1 MKLLFITGSLVH
13 GGAERHSITLA
24 NRLAE
29 RGHECAAAYV
39 KNDPSQLDRL
49 QLGEGRVHCLHA
61 SRYLDFSAVKKLGGL
76 IRHFKPTAVV
86 AANPYALMYASLGL
100 RLAGLAAPLMVTFH
114 STKLLNAKE
123 RAQMLFYRPF
133 FWSAA
138 CAVFV
143 CERQRAHWRRRQVF
157 GRRSEVIYNGVDTER
172 WRPWTA
178 EDQAALRRALGFS
191 ESDLVLGMSAVLRPE
206 KNPVQLVEAVA
217 SLRLRGIPA
226 RALMIG
232 DGEMR
237 AAVEARALSL
247 GVTGEIAITGL
258 QREVRPF
265 IAACDALVLCSTT
278 EALSLAALEAMALG
292 KPVVHSEVGGA
303 PELIRQGGN
312 GFLFPAG
319 DTGAFVDRLAQ
330 LADRSL
336 CRRMGDNA
344 RATVETSFS
353 ERLMVERYEKTLIE
367 LETARTTHGTKVRRT
382 AGAH

>member
-1 MKLLFITGSLVH
+1 MKLLFLTGSLVH

-29 RGHECAAAYV
+29 RGHECAAVYV

-49 QLGEGRVHCLHA
+49 QLAEGRVHCLHA
-61 SRYLDFSAVKKLGGL
+61 QRYLDLPAVRKLRGL
-76 IRHFKPTAVV
+76 IEEFLPAVVV
-86 AANPYALMYASLGL
+86 AANPYALLYASLAL
-100 RLAGLAAPLMVTFH
+100 RLGAARPPLMATFH

-123 RAQMLFYRPF
+123 HLQMLFYRPF
-133 FWSAA
+133 FWNAA

-143 CERQRAHWRRRQVF
+143 SERQRAHWRRRQVF
-157 GRRSEVIYNGVDTER
+157 ARRNEVIHNGVDTER
-172 WRPWTA
+172 WQPWSR
-178 EDQAALRRALGFS
+178 EEQAALRRALGFS
-191 ESDLVLGMSAVLRPE
+191 EDELVLGMSAVLRPE

-217 SLRLRGIPA
+217 ALRLRGIPA
-226 RALMIG
+226 RALLIG

-237 AAVEARALSL
+237 PAVEARARAL
-247 GVTGEIAITGL
+247 GVAADVAITGL

-265 IAACDALVLCSTT
+265 VAACDALVLCSST

-292 KPVVHSEVGGA
+292 KPVVHSDVGGA
-303 PELIRQGGN
+303 PELIRHGRN

-319 DTGAFVDRLAQ
+319 DTAALVDRLAQ

-336 CRRMGDNA
+336 CQRMGA
-344 RATVETSFS
+344 RARECAETRFS
-353 ERLMVERYEKTLIE
+353 ERSMVERYEKTLIE
-367 LETARTTHGTKVRRT
+367 LETARTTHATKVRRT

>member
-1 MKLLFITGSLVH
+1 MKLLFLTGSLVH

-29 RGHECAAAYV
+29 RGHECSAVYV

-49 QLGEGRVHCLHA
+49 QLPEGRVHCLHA
-61 SRYLDFSAVKKLGGL
+61 GKYLDFSAVRKLSEW
-76 IRHFKPTAVV
+76 IKDFRPTAVV

-100 RLAGLAAPLMVTFH
+100 RLAGLATPLMVTFH

-123 RAQMLFYRPF
+123 RLQMLFYRPF

-157 GRRSEVIYNGVDTER
+157 GRRNEVIYNGVDTGQ
-172 WRPWTA
+172 WRPWSA
-178 EDQAALRRALGFS
+178 DEQAAMRRALGFS
-191 ESDLVLGMSAVLRPE
+191 ESDLVLGLSAVLRPE

-237 AAVEARALSL
+237 AAVEARARTL
-247 GVTGEIAITGL
+247 GVAGDVAITGL

-265 IAACDALVLCSTT
+265 IAACDALVLCSST
-278 EALSLAALEAMALG
+278 EALSLAALEAMALA
-292 KPVVHSEVGGA
+292 KPVVHSDVGGA
-303 PELIRQGGN
+303 AELIRPGSN

-319 DTGAFVDRLAQ
+319 DTAAFVDRLAQ

-336 CRRMGDNA
+336 CRRLGERA
-344 RATVETSFS
+344 RETVETHFS
-353 ERLMVERYEKTLIE
+353 ERLMVERFEKTLIE
-367 LETARTTHGTKVRRT
+367 LETARTSHGTKVRRT